1 MNKYYVANVSGG
13 KDSVAMFLML
23 YAWKRQIDEV
33 VFFDTGWEFDSIYEN
48 MKHIEHMCDLKGIK
62 FTRLYPSQSFEHFAF
77 EHIHKNRKGQIVK
90 GYSWCGGMCRWGTT
104 FKTSTIKKHFQQPE
118 YEDKE
123 IFHYIGL
130 AADEQNRIAK
140 NTDPHKIYPLAE
152 LNVTEKEALEICKL
166 NRYRFEEDG
175 VYLYDILDRVSCW
188 CCGNKNLKELKN
200 YYKYL
205 PRYWEMLKE
214 YQARTDRPFRR
225 DGKTIFD
232 LEERFKKEI
241 TDESIQ

>member
-13 KDSVAMFLML
+13 KDSMAMFLLL
-23 YAWKRQIDEV
+23 YIKGYQIDEV
-33 VFFDTGWEFDSIYEN
+33 VFFDTGWEFDCIYEN
-48 MKHIEHMCDLKGIK
+48 LKSVEHMCYLANIR
-62 FTRLYPSQSFEHFAF
+62 FSVLHPTQSFEHLAF
-77 EHIHKNRKGQIVK
+77 EHIHKNRKGQTIA

-118 YEDKE
+118 YEGKE
-123 IFHYIGL
+123 ILHYVGL
-130 AADEQNRIAK
+130 AADEQKRIAK
-140 NTDPHKIYPLAE
+140 NTDSHKIYPLAE

-166 NRYRFEEDG
+166 NGYRFEENG
-175 VYLYDILDRVSCW
+175 VCLYDILDRVSCW
-188 CCGNKNLKELKN
+188 CCGNKNLKELRN

-214 YQARTDRPFRR
+214 YQTRTDRPFRR

-241 TDESIQ
+241 ADESI